1 MRGRLRGVL
10 LWQIFR
16 TIRQRAQ
23 PDSRVDAVV
32 EFRITGPG
40 PHQRS
45 STAGEQ
51 NREHRE
57 VKRDQ
62 RQTSR
67 EYPLLPAPL
76 ANPGADPL
84 VSAVRGW
91 GAAR

>member
-32 EFRITGPG
+32 EFRITGPD
-40 PHQRS
+40 PHQR
-45 STAGEQ
+45 AGIARKEK
-51 NREHRE
+51 REHRE

-62 RQTSR
+62 RQTYR
-67 EYPLLPAPL
+67 EYLLLPAPL
-76 ANPGADPL
+76 ANPGADPV